1 MKHDSFIIKGFLMIT
16 SQSKYNA
23 ARAMFAVVISIVS
36 DLLAQNLSIDQAID
50 IAMKNND
57 KILQYQQRD
66 LQRSYDTKNAQGSF
80 FPSITLS
87 GSYNYMND
95 PLTMDL
101 DPIRDV
107 VLQTQTLT
115 QVNFASIAS
124 QMKGGTAI
132 ADPASPVYQAVYQKA
147 YSALDNQI
155 PHFIDTLKKQQYPS
169 AAITAIVPVFTGGR
183 IIAASRAAQAD
194 KKAAD
199 FELCKIKNE
208 VLQETVNNYLS
219 VALLKKVVT
228 VRAEVLAGM
237 EQHKRNAEKL
247 ADQGII
253 AKYHLLRALVA
264 VSDAQRNIDDDK
276 SKLSMA
282 YLALKKSLNI
292 PFTKDVDVADTLTY
306 FPFNDS
312 LENFLHYASSHQPV
326 FSMLKEKR
334 QMAHQ
339 KVVAQRGA
347 MLPQVALYGKAELFT
362 EYLSALEPPWIVG
375 VSASLPIFTGGKN
388 VTSYQSAKHLET
400 ETAIID
406 NAVHN
411 DIELWINKAYH
422 DLRTAQLRYANLNAD
437 QNLAN
442 ENLRQCQ
449 SRFENGYGTS
459 LEVIDAQLV
468 VEKNRID
475 RLVSLYDYC
484 KAINELYT
492 ASGKSDAVVA
502 FLHGKGD

>member
-1 MKHDSFIIKGFLMIT
+1 MIT
-16 SQSKYNA
+16 LNQKPDFSFLTFFFIGLVVDVS
-23 ARAMFAVVISIVS
+23 FAQPI
-36 DLLAQNLSIDQAID
+36 SIDQAIA
-50 IAMKNND
+50 IAMKSND

-66 LQRSYDTKNAQGSF
+66 LQRSFDTKNAQGSF
-80 FPSITLS
+80 LPSITLT
-87 GSYNYMND
+87 GSYNYLNA

-107 VLQTQTLT
+107 VLQTQSIT

-124 QMKGGTAI
+124 QMNGGA
-132 ADPASPVYQAVYQKA
+132 ALSDPASPTYQAVYQKA

-169 AAITAIVPVFTGGR
+169 AAVTAVLPVFTGGR

-219 VALLKKVVT
+219 IALLKKVAA
-228 VRAEVLAGM
+228 VRTDVLAGM

-247 ADQGII
+247 AEQGVI

-292 PFTKDVDVADTLTY
+292 PYANEIEVADTLTY
-306 FPFNDS
+306 FPCNDS
-312 LENFLHYASSHQPV
+312 LDIFLNYAKSHQPV
-326 FSMLKEKR
+326 FSMLMEKR
-334 QMAHQ
+334 RMAHQ

-347 MLPQVALYGKAELFT
+347 MLPQVALYGRAELFT
-362 EYLSALEPPWIVG
+362 DYLSALEPPWVVG
-375 VSASLPIFTGGKN
+375 INASLPIFTGGKN
-388 VTSYQSAKHLET
+388 VTSYQSAKHLE
-400 ETAIID
+400 EEAAIID
-406 NAVHN
+406 SAVHN
-411 DIELWINKAYH
+411 DIDLWINKAYH
-422 DLRTAQLRYANLNAD
+422 DLRTSQQRYANLNAD

-492 ASGKSDAVVA
+492 ASGQSESVVA
-502 FLHGKGD
+502 FLHGKGE